1 MQLVLSTLSMEGCA
15 KVAGIL
21 IAKKKE
27 VNHADTENTEAK
39 QKEGFHFRKK
49 SFTQRRGDAKKRR
62 KEEKVLSKLNGQFEL
77 QFIAGD
83 AGNSLR
89 LRAFARVFSPWSLR
103 LCG

>member
-1 MQLVLSTLSMEGCA
+1 MISSEGQIFGVCLSAMQLVLSTLSMEGCA

-62 KEEKVLSKLNGQFEL
+62 KEEKKKKF
-77 QFIAGD
+77 
-83 AGNSLR
+83 
-89 LRAFARVFSPWSLR
+89 
-103 LCG
+103 